1 VKKAVSTLLGGSP
14 SLSLLTSPPFS
25 ATQYAV
31 SPIASCAPPAVYAPG
46 TTRFRMFATSSADS
60 SHVYVS
66 ICDAGAIADV
76 TTVTNTVTQGGNSP
90 DTLVTDIVAP
100 FGACTGSGCSSVA
113 PITSFSITSN
123 VVTIQALNNYV
134 PGEQVQISGLTTGTY
149 LNGQTLTVLNAGLS
163 SAQFEANFT
172 HPDVPLTA
180 DSGTTLGLQVATITS
195 LSINSNVV
203 TFQGINTFSP
213 GTRVS
218 ISGLSSAAGFPLDG
232 QTLTVIATGLSSKQ
246 FECVLTTS
254 QPNVGTT
261 ADSGNAVPQVPPQTP
276 IFLLAGQ

>member
-1 VKKAVSTLLGGSP
+1 
-14 SLSLLTSPPFS
+14 
-25 ATQYAV
+25 
-31 SPIASCAPPAVYAPG
+31 
-46 TTRFRMFATSSADS
+46 
-60 SHVYVS
+60 
-66 ICDAGAIADV
+66 
-76 TTVTNTVTQGGNSP
+76 
-90 DTLVTDIVAP
+90 
-100 FGACTGSGCSSVA
+100 
-113 PITSFSITSN
+113 
-123 VVTIQALNNYV
+123 
-134 PGEQVQISGLTTGTY
+134 
-149 LNGQTLTVLNAGLS
+149 
-163 SAQFEANFT
+163 
-172 HPDVPLTA
+172 
-180 DSGTTLGLQVATITS
+180 LQVATITS